1 MAVAL
6 SDYDSAGARALL
18 MELVDTQPA
27 RPEARLLLQQLA
39 SASATPR
46 T

>member
-1 MAVAL
+1 MAAAL
-6 SDYDSAGARALL
+6 WDADSASARALL

-27 RPEARLLLQQLA
+27 RPEAQRLLQQLA
-39 SASATPR
+39 PAPVPPR